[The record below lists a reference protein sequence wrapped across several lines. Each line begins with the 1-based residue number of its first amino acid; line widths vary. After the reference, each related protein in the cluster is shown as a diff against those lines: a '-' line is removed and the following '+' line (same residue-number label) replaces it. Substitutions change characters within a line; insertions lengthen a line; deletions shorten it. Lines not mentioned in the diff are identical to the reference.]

1 MEKNRVDYIN
11 TIIPRI
17 VTGKDLGLLNT
28 ASKKTK
34 KKWILH
40 PMNGKIKHD
49 SVAGQEVRVTWISYE
64 NIV

>member
-11 TIIPRI
+11 TIIPQI

-34 KKWILH
+34 K
-40 PMNGKIKHD
+40 N
-49 SVAGQEVRVTWISYE
+49 ESY
-64 NIV
+64 IQ